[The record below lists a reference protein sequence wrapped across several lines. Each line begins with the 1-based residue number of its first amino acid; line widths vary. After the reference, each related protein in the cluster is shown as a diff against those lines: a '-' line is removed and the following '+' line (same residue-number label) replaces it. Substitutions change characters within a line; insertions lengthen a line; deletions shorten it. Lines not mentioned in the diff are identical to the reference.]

1 MNALAENTLIDTKTG
16 RAIDLAMQKL
26 EVTGRVYP
34 LGSFVRVTH
43 RFRCLGTKPME
54 AIYVSA
60 LPTGGVVRRFKVI
73 GENFQADSKLEPR
86 KKARAEYEQGVAGG
100 HLSVLAETNQ
110 DGLVHL
116 SVGQVQPDEE
126 ITVIM
131 DVVVGVT
138 TKDQGF
144 QFRYPFTLA
153 PNYHP
158 QARVSAT
165 AGGGKIELPEDVFG
179 DMTLPEWKTSGF
191 GLHEVSFNL
200 QVCAG
205 TNLMSVSSPSH
216 RISVAPQVDG
226 TMMVSLAGMGDT
238 PNRDLVLDM
247 VVPEAHPMLF
257 SDASLLGGE
266 TASEGSAVI
275 PQGAPRWTALMP
287 STTFTKTTR
296 QPRKVCFVL
305 DRSGSMTGSRDHDS
319 QAPIL
324 GAKRALL
331 ACLSAL
337 QPDDEFGLVH
347 FGSDAVA
354 FHPTLAK
361 ADDFNRKKAQ
371 AWVEKIQCQGG
382 TEMLGALAAATR
394 VLGGPGGDVFILTDG
409 EVAQT
414 GPIVEHMAASQSR
427 VHVLGIGT
435 AAQHRF
441 MAQLARRTNG
451 VCEMVAPSGAV
462 DMAGLKLFNQV
473 KEPVLANPK
482 VTVDGMD
489 IADTGTVWEGL
500 PLMVTDPKGEGSLP
514 GSLLVDGQIV
524 PSTSFVQVKVLD
536 GLTALLWAGRK
547 LEDLSTK
554 MDMVPVGT
562 PKRDILETEM
572 TTLSTAYSLASRVMS
587 LVAVVERVG
596 DQAGVTP
603 EQKVVAVGLPEG
615 MSQDFF
621 GQGLSRG
628 IPIATSASAYYS
640 APGSFTGTLGGGL
653 LRSRS
658 SSGAGRLTK
667 SASVVSTVDSM
678 ELFRERSDVYVSATN
693 AVGEHGARSL
703 SFCDADYNKG
713 GVDMDSISVS
723 LTAPVACAGPAAAAG
738 PQVIDPDAW
747 SFTGNLLIDLASLKS
762 DGGLPGYGIQDRVM
776 QTILLALIVAVES
789 QQFPGVYDQHIE
801 RMKAFI
807 KANAVVL
814 NDAISVH
821 KAVAAIARPSE
832 CKLDRNTLVA
842 SFNKPLCDVL
852 LSFRTIL

>member
-1 MNALAENTLIDTKTG
+1 MSAAENILIDTQTG

-26 EVTGRVYP
+26 EVTGRIYP

-60 LPTGGVVRRFKVI
+60 LPTGGVVRRFKVK
-73 GENFQADSKLEPR
+73 GENFEVDSKLEPR
-86 KKARAEYEQGVAGG
+86 KKAREEYEKGMAGG

-126 ITVIM
+126 ISVIM

-138 TKDQGF
+138 TRDKGF
-144 QFRYPFTLA
+144 QFRFPFTLA

-158 QARVSAT
+158 QARMSAT
-165 AGGGKIELPEDVFG
+165 AGGGKMELPEDVFG
-179 DMTLPEWKTSGF
+179 DMILPEWKTGGF

-216 RISVAPQVDG
+216 RITVTPQVDG

-238 PNRDLVLDM
+238 PNRDLVLD
-247 VVPEAHPMLF
+247 VAVPETQPLLF
-257 SDASLLGGE
+257 TDATLLGE
-266 TASEGSAVI
+266 EAEGPTVL

-287 STTFTKTTR
+287 STTFTKTNR

-305 DRSGSMTGSRDHDS
+305 DRSGSMTGSYNLDPK
-319 QAPIL
+319 APIL

-337 QPDDEFGLVH
+337 TPDDEFGIVH
-347 FGSDAVA
+347 FGNDAVT

-361 ADDFNRKKAQ
+361 ADDTNRKKAQ
-371 AWVEKIQCQGG
+371 AWVEKIQCNGG

-394 VLGGPGGDVFILTDG
+394 VLGGPGDVFILTDG

-414 GPIVEHMAASQSR
+414 GPIIEHMAASQSR

-451 VCEMVAPSGAV
+451 VCEMVPPSGAV

-482 VTVDGMD
+482 VTVDGTD
-489 IADTGTVWEGL
+489 IQDIGTVWEGL
-500 PLMVTDPKGEGSLP
+500 PLLVTDPKGDGSLP
-514 GSLLVDGQIV
+514 GSLLVDGQVV
-524 PSTSFVQVKVLD
+524 PGTSFVQVKVLD

-554 MDMVPVGT
+554 MDMAAPNT
-562 PKRDILETEM
+562 PRRDILEREM

-596 DQAGVTP
+596 DAAGVTP

-621 GQGLSRG
+621 GQDLSRG
-628 IPIATSASAYYS
+628 IPISANYS

-653 LRSRS
+653 LRARS
-658 SSGAGRLTK
+658 LSFSGGERLTK
-667 SASVVSTVDSM
+667 SAPSRGLTKGITMDSM
-678 ELFRERSDVYVSATN
+678 ELERERGGSSAVLYCANVGTTSATN
-693 AVGEHGARSL
+693 SVDGDMNLISE
-703 SFCDADYNKG
+703 SF
-713 GVDMDSISVS
+713 
-723 LTAPVACAGPAAAAG
+723 TAPVACAGPAAAAG
-738 PQVIDPDAW
+738 PQVIDPEAW
-747 SFTGNLLIDLASLKS
+747 SYTGNLLIDLGNLKS
-762 DGGLPGYGIQDRVM
+762 DGGVPGHSLAGRVKD
-776 QTILLALIVAVES
+776 TIVLALIVAVAS

-807 KANAVVL
+807 KANAEAVS
-814 NDAISVH
+814 DAISVH
-821 KAVAAIARPSE
+821 KALSVVVRPSV
-832 CKLDRNTLVA
+832 CRLDQWTLAGYFAKDIGEVMLA
-842 SFNKPLCDVL
+842 
-852 LSFRTIL
+852 FRTVLTA

>member
-1 MNALAENTLIDTKTG
+1 MNALAENTLIDTATG
-16 RAIDLAMQKL
+16 KAIDLAMQKL

-60 LPTGGVVRRFKVI
+60 LPTGGVVRRFKVK
-73 GENFQADSKLEPR
+73 GENFEVDSKLEPR
-86 KKARAEYEQGVAGG
+86 KKARAEYEKGMAEG

-126 ITVIM
+126 ISVIM

-165 AGGGKIELPEDVFG
+165 AGGGKMELPEDVFG
-179 DMTLPEWKTSGF
+179 DMILPEWKTAGF

-205 TNLMSVSSPSH
+205 TNLMAVSSPSH
-216 RISVAPQVDG
+216 RITVAPQKDG
-226 TMMVSLAGMGDT
+226 TFMVSLAGMGDT
-238 PNRDLVLDM
+238 PNRDLVID
-247 VVPEAHPMLF
+247 VSVPEAAPLLF
-257 SDASLLGGE
+257 ADATLLGDVATG
-266 TASEGSAVI
+266 SEPTI
-275 PQGAPRWTALMP
+275 PSGAGRWTALMP
-287 STTFTKTTR
+287 SSTFTKAAR
-296 QPRKVCFVL
+296 SPRKVCFVL
-305 DRSGSMTGSRDHDS
+305 DRSGSMTGSYNHDPK
-319 QAPIL
+319 APIL
-324 GAKRALL
+324 GAKQALL

-337 QPDDEFGLVH
+337 QPDDEFGIVH
-347 FGSDAVA
+347 FGNDAVA

-361 ADDFNRKKAQ
+361 ADDVTRKKATQ
-371 AWVEKIQCQGG
+371 WVEKIQCNGG

-394 VLGGPGGDVFILTDG
+394 VLGGPGGDVFVLTDG

-435 AAQHRF
+435 ASQHRF

-451 VCEMVAPSGAV
+451 VCEMVAPSGDV
-462 DMAGLKLFNQV
+462 GITGLKLFNKV
-473 KEPVLANPK
+473 KEPVLADPK
-482 VTVDGMD
+482 VTVDGTD
-489 IADTGTVWEGL
+489 IKDIGTVWDGL
-500 PLMVTDPKGEGSLP
+500 PLMVTDPKGDGSLP
-514 GSLLVDGQIV
+514 GSLLVDGQV
-524 PSTSFVQVKVLD
+524 LAVSGFVTVKVPD

-572 TTLSTAYSLASRVMS
+572 TTLSVSYSLASRVMS

-621 GQGLSRG
+621 G
-628 IPIATSASAYYS
+628 SAGGSVNYS
-640 APGSFTGTLGGGL
+640 APGAYTGTLGGGL
-653 LRSRS
+653 LRSR
-658 SSGAGRLTK
+658 RLTK
-667 SASVVSTVDSM
+667 SASVGATMDSM
-678 ELFRERSDVYVSATN
+678 ELEREPSRGIPISAQSQVYYSATN
-693 AVGEHGARSL
+693 NAGGDGTRGMSL
-703 SFCDADYNKG
+703 CDETYNKG
-713 GVDMDSISVS
+713 SLDMNLINASFTS
-723 LTAPVACAGPAAAAG
+723 PVACAGPAAAAG

-776 QTILLALIVAVES
+776 QTILLALIVALDS

-801 RMKAFI
+801 RMKVFI
-807 KANAVVL
+807 KANADVL

-821 KAVAAIARPSE
+821 KALAAIARPSE

-842 SFNKPLCDVL
+842 AFNKPLNDVL